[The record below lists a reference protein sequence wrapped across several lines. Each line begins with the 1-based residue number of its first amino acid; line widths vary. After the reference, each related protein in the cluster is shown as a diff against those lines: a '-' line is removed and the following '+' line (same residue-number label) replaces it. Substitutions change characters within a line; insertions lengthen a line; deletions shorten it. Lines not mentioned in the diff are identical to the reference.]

1 MRRPLL
7 ALSLA
12 VLLAACGSED
22 PVPATPTDAAA
33 SVDAGADPGDAAA
46 SDATPPADAGL
57 PAEDA
62 GADATVDD
70 AGAPTDAES
79 IDAEARD
86 AAVGD
91 AEPADGA
98 LADAEPADLGP
109 DAAGPADAEL
119 ADAGAGDA
127 ADGGAPDGG
136 PVDAGAAADAGA
148 LDGAVGRDAGGP
160 CARSADCN
168 PDERCGRV
176 RVVNNTVVI
185 LCGPPN
191 PPPAGPVGASC
202 SGDLQCA
209 DGLCLDDVVGE
220 CAVGCGDDAD
230 CPSGFTCVGYRYDP
244 GAVIVQACT
253 RSCRRDGDCSASRA
267 GNVCNTQSWT
277 APGGAS
283 RFTLACSLPLGPE
296 PIGGACASG
305 ADCASAL
312 CLTTRRGSCT
322 SSAACGL
329 GQACLCAN
337 GQPPPCAG
345 GAGASC
351 TSAECTA
358 PCRTASDCVSP
369 LPTNALTTC
378 SSSVSFRL
386 PDGSTVPVLV
396 CTRP

>member
-12 VLLAACGSED
+12 ALLTACGGED
-22 PVPATPTDAAA
+22 PAPAPAVDAGAL
-33 SVDAGADPGDAAA
+33 VDAGADPSDAAA
-46 SDATPPADAGL
+46 AADATEPSDTGVTAPDAAADASAADAG
-57 PAEDA
+57 PDPDAEAADLGPDGG
-62 GADATVDD
+62 GADAR
-70 AGAPTDAES
+70 P
-79 IDAEARD
+79 
-86 AAVGD
+86 
-91 AEPADGA
+91 
-98 LADAEPADLGP
+98 ADAEPADLGP
-109 DAAGPADAEL
+109 D
-119 ADAGAGDA
+119 DAGADAAAATDAGAADA
-127 ADGGAPDGG
+127 ADLGVLDGG
-136 PVDAGAAADAGA
+136 PVDAGAATDAGA

-176 RVVNNTVVI
+176 RVVNNAVVT

-191 PPPAGPVGASC
+191 PPPAGPVGTSC
-202 SGDLQCA
+202 SGDMQCA

-253 RSCRRDGDCSASRA
+253 RACRRDGDCSASRV

-296 PIGGACASG
+296 PIGGACSSG

-386 PDGSTVPVLV
+386 PDGSSVPVLV